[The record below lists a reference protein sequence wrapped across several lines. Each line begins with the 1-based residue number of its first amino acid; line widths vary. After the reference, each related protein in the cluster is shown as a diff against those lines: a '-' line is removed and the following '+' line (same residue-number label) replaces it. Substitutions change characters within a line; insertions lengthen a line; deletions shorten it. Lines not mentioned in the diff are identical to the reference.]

1 MENKSSKIAPF
12 RFFFCYPKLKNINEP
27 PTLKWK
33 ERSEQHDL
41 RIVSGVLQFLSILAP
56 LQISTGSEKMN
67 ETAKR
72 KVRFKISKVL
82 LADIERTLKPNET
95 LDARLTHL
103 LLRGLNI
110 EGLQLEGASEC
121 RSTT

>member
-1 MENKSSKIAPF
+1 
-12 RFFFCYPKLKNINEP
+12 
-27 PTLKWK
+27 
-33 ERSEQHDL
+33 
-41 RIVSGVLQFLSILAP
+41 
-56 LQISTGSEKMN
+56 MN